1 MMLLRTFFCRFSKL
15 QDATSRADSNRME
28 SIKNLSRTTHPKPAW
43 NEVMENLALVFNAM
57 EATMLQSDSDATVLK
72 AEADQ
77 WRERAEEEALKRE
90 ALREKAEV
98 LAMRMEDTL
107 AAVEAQLAEARA
119 KWEREAGAGLR
130 RRDEDRE
137 LMLEQ
142 CKRWEGVLEGAARH
156 LERHLRG
163 HNEMKFRS
171 LALCSTIE
179 SRVGQL
185 EQHLTKSAHA
195 N

>member
-1 MMLLRTFFCRFSKL
+1 M
-15 QDATSRADSNRME
+15 ADSNRME
-28 SIKNLSRTTHPKPAW
+28 KVNNLSLAANSKPAW
-43 NEVMENLALVFNAM
+43 NDVMENLAQVFNAM
-57 EATMLQSDSDATVLK
+57 EATMLQADSNATSSK

-77 WRERAEEEALKRE
+77 WRERAEQEASKRE
-90 ALREKAEV
+90 ALREKADA

-107 AAVEAQLAEARA
+107 AEVEAQLAEARA

-142 CKRWEGVLEGAARH
+142 CRRWEDVLEGAARH

-185 EQHLTKSAHA
+185 EQHLLKKGGPG